1 MRIRSSPRYPERL
14 VAMLLVMLLATL
26 MASGCS
32 IQTIAVNQLGNAL
45 AREGEVFS
53 SDDDPELVGDAL
65 PFSLKLIESLLAE
78 SPRHAPL
85 LLAATR
91 GFTQYSFAWVQQP
104 ASEIEASDPLAAL
117 SQRAR
122 AARLYLRARDYGLR
136 GFEIA
141 HPGFEPALRADTARA
156 MRGLEKRDVPL
167 LYWTASSWG
176 LAIAVSKEQPEMIA
190 DLPLVEA
197 MIDRALELDE
207 GYGHGA
213 IHGFLIAYEPN
224 RAGGEGDPME
234 RSRRHFDRAVELS
247 QGKLASPFV
256 TFAENVSVQTQN
268 RAEFESLLQR
278 ALAIDLE
285 AAPQSR
291 LENRLAQRHAQWLL
305 DHADDLFLGEP
316 EGEAQ

>member
-1 MRIRSSPRYPERL
+1 MRESARDPKRL
-14 VAMLLVMLLATL
+14 VAMLLVMTLAALL
-26 MASGCS
+26 ASGCS
-32 IQTIAVNQLGNAL
+32 IQTMAVNKLGNAL
-45 AREGEVFS
+45 AGGGEVFS
-53 SDDDPELVGDAL
+53 SDDDPELVGGAL

-78 SPRHAPL
+78 TPRHAPL

-91 GFTQYSFAWVQQP
+91 GFTQYAFGWVQQP
-104 ASEIEASDPLAAL
+104 GSEIEASDPVAAMNA
-117 SQRAR
+117 RAR
-122 AARLYLRARDYGLR
+122 AARLYLRARGYGLR
-136 GFEIA
+136 GFEVA
-141 HPGFEPALRADTARA
+141 HPGFERSLQADTART

-167 LYWTASSWG
+167 LYWTAASWG
-176 LAIAVSKEQPEMIA
+176 LAIAASKEQPEMIA

-207 GYGHGA
+207 GYGQGA

-285 AAPQSR
+285 AAPASR